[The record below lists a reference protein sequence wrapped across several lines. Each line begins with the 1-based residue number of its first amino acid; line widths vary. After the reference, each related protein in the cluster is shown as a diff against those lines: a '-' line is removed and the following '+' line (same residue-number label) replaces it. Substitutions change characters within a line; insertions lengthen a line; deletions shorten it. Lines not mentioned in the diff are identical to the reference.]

1 MSKGNV
7 NLQDSFLNQV
17 RKDSIEVKITLL
29 DGTMLRGTVRGFD
42 NFTLILHVGGMQHL
56 IYKHA
61 VAQIV
66 ARRAAPKREPKDRES
81 DASAESDA
89 KPNAPFNKMDL
100 SAAKAALS
108 APPAESAPAPAP
120 APQPSGD

>member
-66 ARRAAPKREPKDRES
+66 ARRAAPKREPKEREQGSS
-81 DASAESDA
+81 DADS
-89 KPNAPFNKMDL
+89 KTGAPFNKLDL

>member
-17 RKDSIEVKITLL
+17 RKDNIEVKITLL
-29 DGTMLRGTVRGFD
+29 DGTMLRGVVRGFD

-66 ARRAAPKREPKDRES
+66 ARRMPPKRDDKERGGDTEAA
-81 DASAESDA
+81 DGSAKQS
-89 KPNAPFNKMDL
+89 APFNKLDL

-108 APPAESAPAPAP
+108 ETAPESAPAPQA
-120 APQPSGD
+120 STD